1 MANDGEITYVL
12 LLKQLIHPT
21 IAIFLVVLQL
31 TRVRSVGTI
40 RAIGLPYGIGLGA
53 SDSVTE
59 RTQLPYSPEVIF
71 GGTRDPLTW
80 IPKVP
85 EGKET
90 KALHCDWF
98 NPITCLIILPRSIS
112 YACHTRF
119 TKINCCEKQYF
130 QQAYFCFIYDRFFIN
145 WKYSCH

>member
-40 RAIGLPYGIGLGA
+40 RALGLPYGIGLGA

-71 GGTRDPLTW
+71 GGTRDRSRKC
-80 IPKVP
+80 PKARKRRLFTVI
-85 EGKET
+85 GST
-90 KALHCDWF
+90 
-98 NPITCLIILPRSIS
+98 RSHAS
-112 YACHTRF
+112 SFSHGQFPTLVTPGSLR
-119 TKINCCEKQYF
+119 
-130 QQAYFCFIYDRFFIN
+130 
-145 WKYSCH
+145 

>member
-1 MANDGEITYVL
+1 M
-12 LLKQLIHPT
+12 
-21 IAIFLVVLQL
+21 LVVLQL

-40 RAIGLPYGIGLGA
+40 RAIGFPYGIGLGA

-59 RTQLPYSPEVIF
+59 RTPAAVLTGSSIRSYS
-71 GGTRDPLTW
+71 GPLTR

-98 NPITCLIILPRSIS
+98 NPITCLKSSHGQFPTLMTLP
-112 YACHTRF
+112 HPV
-119 TKINCCEKQYF
+119 
-130 QQAYFCFIYDRFFIN
+130 
-145 WKYSCH
+145 H

>member
-12 LLKQLIHPT
+12 LLVHLTDIQT
-21 IAIFLVVLQL
+21 IAIFLVVQL

-40 RAIGLPYGIGLGA
+40 RALGLPYGIGLGA

-71 GGTRDPLTW
+71 GGTRDRSRKC
-80 IPKVP
+80 PKARKRRLFTVI
-85 EGKET
+85 GST
-90 KALHCDWF
+90 RSHASSF
-98 NPITCLIILPRSIS
+98 PRSIS